1 MVDHDLII
9 TKAGTVK
16 AHIDRIADK
25 TGMNFQLFI
34 GDIDR
39 QDIVAFNLHLAVE
52 NCIDIAAHII
62 SENGWGVPGSAS
74 EMFYLLEEKGMIES
88 VLTEK
93 MIKAVGL
100 RNLIVHE
107 YGSIDFK
114 RLFATVREDVNDL
127 SIFLSTIF
135 KKLGIKPQ
143 EGFRVHGSTVWK

>member
-16 AHIDRIADK
+16 AHLDRIADK
-25 TGMNFQLFI
+25 VGTNLQLFI
-34 GDIDR
+34 RDVDR

-74 EMFYLLEEKGMIES
+74 EMFYLLEEKGFVES
-88 VLTEK
+88 ALTER

-107 YGSIDFK
+107 YGDIDLK
-114 RLFATVREDVNDL
+114 RLFTIVREDLNDL
-127 SIFLSTIF
+127 TVFLSSVF
-135 KKLGIKPQ
+135 RKLGINA
-143 EGFRVHGSTVWK
+143 

>member
-1 MVDHDLII
+1 VVDHDLII

-16 AHIDRIADK
+16 AHLDRIADK
-25 TGMNFQLFI
+25 VGTNLQLFI
-34 GDIDR
+34 RDVDR

-74 EMFYLLEEKGMIES
+74 EMFYLLEEKGFVES
-88 VLTEK
+88 ALTER

-107 YGSIDFK
+107 YGDIDLK
-114 RLFATVREDVNDL
+114 RLFTIVREDLNDL
-127 SIFLSTIF
+127 TVFLSTVF
-135 KKLGIKPQ
+135 RKLGINA
-143 EGFRVHGSTVWK
+143 